1 MATKTLQ
8 ENGSSRAT
16 AALEKQART
25 LILVRD
31 HHTASLAKACKV
43 SVATMSRA
51 LARLRKKLSKEGLEL
66 ISVRSPAG
74 SHYEIKGEMERRRR
88 AILKLIEE
96 MKSWPVDPPTA
107 WKEEDRLIY
116 DEDRPSR

>member
-1 MATKTLQ
+1 MPTKTLPKS
-8 ENGSSRAT
+8 GSSRRG
-16 AALEKQART
+16 ALLEQQART
-25 LILVRD
+25 QILIRE
-31 HHTASLAKACKV
+31 HHTASLAKACGV

-96 MKSWPVDPPTA
+96 MKSWPVDPPVT
-107 WKEEDRLIY
+107 WKAEDRLIY
-116 DEDRPSR
+116 EADRPSR